1 MPAAPARAGSATIP
15 GVGRRSDAAGGTA
28 DGMAVPARAAAGR
41 AGALATPPG
50 PAVVGPPAA
59 GVAASGRAGAS
70 APPTAM
76 VALQREHLARMP
88 PGGTRS
94 GSTR

>member
-1 MPAAPARAGSATIP
+1 
-15 GVGRRSDAAGGTA
+15 
-28 DGMAVPARAAAGR
+28 MAVPARAAAGR
-41 AGALATPPG
+41 TGALATPPG
-50 PAVVGPPAA
+50 PAGVVGPPAA
-59 GVAASGRAGAS
+59 GVDANGRAGDA

-76 VALQREHLARMP
+76 VALQREHLARTP